1 MSRLENKN
9 IITNK
14 IKIET
19 SQLKKIC
26 YFFSKDFTA
35 SQTANKLNISR
46 QTINSY
52 YKIFREISKVVGF
65 AVSPH
70 SLRHTWNDRFS
81 KYADKRIAENKTT
94 EAKADSDQ
102 RKLAGWT
109 ANSKEIGRYTKR
121 TRDNRAMMVGLE
133 LQEKHSSEVSKIVGQ
148 YDEDLPF

>member
-1 MSRLENKN
+1 MGKTFEAVVANPP
-9 IITNK
+9 
-14 IKIET
+14 
-19 SQLKKIC
+19 
-26 YFFSKDFTA
+26 FS
-35 SQTANKLNISR
+35 ANWSADSSFLDD
-46 QTINSY
+46 
-52 YKIFREISKVVGF
+52 
-65 AVSPH
+65 
-70 SLRHTWNDRFS
+70 DRFS